1 MKKIIFYQDILE
13 QKQTSGLI
21 TTLDELSIYYSTLD
35 TITYWLAECRKLIN
49 KLCFPYNIFHFD
61 ILISGKTV
69 EYFYNIPEEREI
81 SKLLTSSLGTYYTRR

>member
-35 TITYWLAECRKLIN
+35 TITIN
-49 KLCFPYNIFHFD
+49 EQIQKIAQ
-61 ILISGKTV
+61 
-69 EYFYNIPEEREI
+69 
-81 SKLLTSSLGTYYTRR
+81 

>member
-35 TITYWLAECRKLIN
+35 TITYWLAECRKVIN

-69 EYFYNIPEEREI
+69 EMKLTWI
-81 SKLLTSSLGTYYTRR
+81 STHFFILTSSLGTYYTRR